1 MIVFNLFTKSLYDSY
16 TPAIF
21 FILFY
26 NIKKI
31 FFLGNYEYII
41 VEKKGEKNNVG
52 FIQLNRP
59 KALNALCKGLMSEL
73 DQAVQKFEKDDDV
86 GCIVL
91 TGSDRAFAGMYISVL
106 H

>member
-1 MIVFNLFTKSLYDSY
+1 MYDSY
-16 TPAIF
+16 TFAIF
-21 FILFY
+21 FLFY
-26 NIKKI
+26 YII
-31 FFLGNYEYII
+31 YFFLLGNYEYII

-59 KALNALCKGLMSEL
+59 KALNALCAGLMSEL
-73 DQAVQKFEKDDDV
+73 DQAVQKFEKDNDV

-91 TGSDRAFAGMYISVL
+91 TGSDRAFAGMYISFL

>member
-1 MIVFNLFTKSLYDSY
+1 M
-16 TPAIF
+16 
-21 FILFY
+21 
-26 NIKKI
+26 
-31 FFLGNYEYII
+31 
-41 VEKKGEKNNVG
+41 EKKGEKNNVG

-91 TGSDRAFAGMYISVL
+91 TGSDRAFAGMYKCFTLNNAFVYQILSSESHGL
-106 H
+106 FP